1 MSGIAVFRQAASR
14 VHSMWNHNRQAK
26 ARALLDRYVRQQRL
40 MLRTGVSALAVPRS
54 SLEVPDYLSTHYWWA
69 YIHPKA
75 VWLFERRWLVNL
87 ILWGNYGRLRD
98 AALTE
103 LGVMLPGTTLQ
114 VACVYGDLTN
124 RLSARVTAGA
134 GSLDIVDILPIQLK
148 NLCRKLPSRAPAR
161 LLRMDSASLKLPTAS
176 YDRALCFFL
185 LHEQPADYRERTI
198 GELFRVVKPGGK
210 IVIVDYAKPRWWHPL
225 RYLWRPLLSVLEP
238 FALDLWQKEIVHS
251 LPAFAMKRPVTRQ
264 YFFGGLYQQLVI
276 MR

>member
-14 VHSMWNHNRQAK
+14 FHLCGTSGRTNAT
-26 ARALLDRYVRQQRL
+26 ALLDRYVHRQRL

-87 ILWGNYGRLRD
+87 ILWGNYGRLRN
-98 AALTE
+98 AALRE

-148 NLCRKLPSRAPAR
+148 NLRRKLPTHAPTR
-161 LLRMDSASLKLPTAS
+161 LLRMDSTSLDLPTAS
-176 YDRALCFFL
+176 YDRALSFFL
-185 LHEQPADYRERTI
+185 LHEQPAPHRERTI
-198 GELFRVVKPGGK
+198 QELLRVVKPGGK
-210 IVIVDYAKPRWWHPL
+210 IVTVGYAKPRWWHPL
-225 RYLWRPLLSVLEP
+225 RYLWRPLLAALEP
-238 FALDLWQKEIVHS
+238 FALDLWQKDIVHS
-251 LPAFAMKRPVTRQ
+251 LSASAINRLVKRQ
-264 YFFGGLYQQLVI
+264 YFLGGLYQQLVI
-276 MR
+276 TR